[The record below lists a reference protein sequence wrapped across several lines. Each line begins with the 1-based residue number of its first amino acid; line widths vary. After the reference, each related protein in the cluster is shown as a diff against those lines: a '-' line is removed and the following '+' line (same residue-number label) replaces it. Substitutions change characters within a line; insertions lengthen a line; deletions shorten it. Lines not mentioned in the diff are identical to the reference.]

1 MERDF
6 NLFNQNYSMFWENPG
21 VDIELLNIT
30 ILLNLVIHTWKTLW
44 TLEGMNRADNLWAMA
59 QQQSVVGCCCGQLGV
74 ICCSVCRGLAP
85 DRAGG
90 SGAAEL
96 SARGTRTTPQQR
108 RLEMFYHRKLFYYAT
123 QFLGT
128 ASPPQPPP
136 CHWATLAQKDV
147 HKLQTITTTVRTQEP
162 PPAPRH
168 KVLLLRCDKRM
179 GKSRFLKATNIVW
192 KSYKLLASLLQNSL
206 LRSNINVYR

>member
-21 VDIELLNIT
+21 GDIELLNIT

-44 TLEGMNRADNLWAMA
+44 TLEGKNRADNLWAMA

-90 SGAAEL
+90 SGALGSGHSLHSTAEEC
-96 SARGTRTTPQQR
+96 Q

-147 HKLQTITTTVRTQEP
+147 HKLQTITTTVRPQEP

-168 KVLLLRCDKRM
+168 KVPLPAVMRQAG
-179 GKSRFLKATNIVW
+179 GKIEISQSNKYSLKV
-192 KSYKLLASLLQNSL
+192 L
-206 LRSNINVYR
+206 

>member
-21 VDIELLNIT
+21 VDIEYN
-30 ILLNLVIHTWKTLW
+30 NFAAHTLKTLW
-44 TLEGMNRADNLWAMA
+44 TLEGKNRADNLWAMA

-96 SARGTRTTPQQR
+96 SARGTRSTPQQR

-147 HKLQTITTTVRTQEP
+147 HKLQTITTTVRPQDP

-192 KSYKLLASLLQNSL
+192 KSYKLLASLLQNSF
-206 LRSNINVYR
+206 LR

>member
-1 MERDF
+1 
-6 NLFNQNYSMFWENPG
+6 
-21 VDIELLNIT
+21 
-30 ILLNLVIHTWKTLW
+30 
-44 TLEGMNRADNLWAMA
+44 MA
-59 QQQSVVGCCCGQLGV
+59 QQQSVVGSCCGQLGV

-96 SARGTRTTPQQR
+96 SARGTRSTPQQR

-147 HKLQTITTTVRTQEP
+147 HKLQTITTTVRPQEP

-168 KVLLLRCDKRM
+168 KVLLLRCDKRV
-179 GKSRFLKATNIVW
+179 GKSRFLKATITYLF
-192 KSYKLLASLLQNSL
+192 SESPINSL
-206 LRSNINVYR
+206 LYSRTHFYVQIMSIDSELNE